1 MSVDRER
8 QEDLLLTC
16 INDDEGTSE
25 PEDVKPT
32 LLLDNEKFVP
42 CRSNVNVPSLVMTIL
57 VSVRLCCALI
67 P

>member
-16 INDDEGTSE
+16 INDDEGTSK